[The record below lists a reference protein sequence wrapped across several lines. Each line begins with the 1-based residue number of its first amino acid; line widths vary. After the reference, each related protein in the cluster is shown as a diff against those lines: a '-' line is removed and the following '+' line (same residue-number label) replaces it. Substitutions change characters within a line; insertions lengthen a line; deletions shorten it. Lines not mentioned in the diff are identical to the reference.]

1 MNSMEARRAE
11 LEKKRQKL
19 EQLRNERLKAKE
31 EKERQQRLQA
41 AAAGTGEAS
50 IAARSDVDDI
60 LDSLGISLLSGK
72 DSPLGSSGVAGSGHS
87 VGVGGDTP
95 DVHSIAS
102 SVQATPTRKA
112 RKNVALQ
119 VVTVNQSN
127 IPPKECVMYSKT
139 TQTLPGNDR
148 EGGYGG
154 KGRKETIAALE

>member
-1 MNSMEARRAE
+1 MDNKGARRAE

-31 EKERQQRLQA
+31 EKERQQKIQA
-41 AAAGTGEAS
+41 AASESGES
-50 IAARSDVDDI
+50 SVAARSAVEDI
-60 LDSLGISLLSGK
+60 LNSLGSVGISLSSSGK
-72 DSPLGSSGVAGSGHS
+72 DSPLGSSGAGGAGHS

-95 DVHSIAS
+95 DVLSIAS

-139 TQTLPGNDR
+139 TQTIPGNER
-148 EGGYGG
+148 EGSYGG
-154 KGRKETIAALE
+154 KSRKGW